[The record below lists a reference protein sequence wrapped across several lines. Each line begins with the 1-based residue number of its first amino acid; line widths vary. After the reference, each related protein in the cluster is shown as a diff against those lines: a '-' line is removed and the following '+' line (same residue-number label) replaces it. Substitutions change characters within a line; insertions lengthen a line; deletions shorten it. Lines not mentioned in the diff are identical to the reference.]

1 MDDPRWSSSERSER
15 AIRRDHQDAHRRA
28 ATQSPQEQ
36 ADRGPRCASVR
47 IDIWSDVVC
56 PWCYIGKRRLETA
69 IGDREDIE
77 VVYHSF
83 QLDPTA
89 PQTEPAEG
97 WRPASEVV
105 ARKYAASPAQLEQMF
120 GRVEQLAL
128 AEGLDFRHREAPWAG
143 TVDAHRLL
151 HLALDQGGPALQREV
166 KEALLAAYFLEARNP
181 ADHAVLSE
189 VAVAVGLERT
199 RVERVLASD
208 EYADA
213 FAADVRQARA
223 YGATGV
229 PFFVVDERY
238 GISGAQPVEVFEDV
252 IARADADAR
261 PLISVTG
268 DGHGDSGGECGPDGC
283 AI

>member
-1 MDDPRWSSSERSER
+1 
-15 AIRRDHQDAHRRA
+15 
-28 ATQSPQEQ
+28 
-36 ADRGPRCASVR
+36 VR

-56 PWCYIGKRRLETA
+56 PWCYIGKRRLEAA
-69 IGDREDIE
+69 IGNRDDID

-83 QLDPTA
+83 QLDPSA
-89 PQTEPAEG
+89 PETEPEEG

-105 ARKYAASPAQLEQMF
+105 ARKYGAAPEQLEEMF

-128 AEGLDFRHREAPWAG
+128 AEGLEFKHREAPWAG
-143 TVDAHRLL
+143 TIDAHRLL
-151 HLALDQGGPALQREV
+151 HLALAEGGPALQREL

-181 ADHAVLSE
+181 ADHVVLTE
-189 VAVAVGLERT
+189 VATGVGLDRG
-199 RVERVLASD
+199 RVEEVLRSD
-208 EYADA
+208 EFAED

-229 PFFVVDERY
+229 PFFVIDERY
-238 GISGAQPVEVFEDV
+238 GVSGAQPVEVFRDV

-261 PLISVTG
+261 PLVSVTG
-268 DGHGDSGGECGPDGC
+268 AADGDCGPDGC

>member
-1 MDDPRWSSSERSER
+1 
-15 AIRRDHQDAHRRA
+15 
-28 ATQSPQEQ
+28 
-36 ADRGPRCASVR
+36 VR

-69 IGDREDIE
+69 IADRDDVE

-83 QLDPTA
+83 QLDPSA
-89 PQTEPAEG
+89 PATEPEEG
-97 WRPASEVV
+97 WRPAGEVV
-105 ARKYAASPAQLEQMF
+105 ARKYGAAPAQLEEMF

-128 AEGLDFRHREAPWAG
+128 AEGLAFKHREAPWAG
-143 TVDAHRLL
+143 TIDAHRLL
-151 HLALDQGGPALQREV
+151 HLALAEGGTQLQGRL

-181 ADHAVLSE
+181 ADHAVLVE
-189 VAVAVGLERT
+189 VATSVGLDRQ
-199 RVERVLASD
+199 RVEEVLRSG

-229 PFFVVDERY
+229 PFFVIDERY
-238 GISGAQPVEVFEDV
+238 GVSGAQPVEVFRDV

-261 PLISVTG
+261 PLVTVTPDADG
-268 DGHGDSGGECGPDGC
+268 DCGPDGC